1 MSNSSKIEY
10 AYIKDIAPIADVPI
24 MGETKA
30 WDDPVAGQ
38 TYMLVANE
46 GLYYE
51 NNAYDKTR
59 NCELSIELD
68 QSVKVQMRT
77 QGTKNLI

>member
-1 MSNSSKIEY
+1 MKRIIS
-10 AYIKDIAPIADVPI
+10 
-24 MGETKA
+24 T
-30 WDDPVAGQ
+30 AGQ

-51 NNAYDKTR
+51 INAYDKTR
-59 NCELSIELD
+59 NGELLIELD
-68 QSVKVQMRT
+68 ESVKVQMRT